1 MRLQPSYDVAV
12 VGGGLVGTALA
23 YELVTAGANV
33 VLVDRHDPGR
43 ATDAG
48 AGILSPE
55 SIGVEDPAWFGLA
68 MGAGEHYRRSSR
80 SWRPTGYGSPTTR

>member
-1 MRLQPSYDVAV
+1 VSSGSGFDVTV

-23 YELVTAGANV
+23 YELVTAGARV
-33 VLVDRHDPGR
+33 ALVDRHDPSR

-55 SIGVEDPAWFGLA
+55 TMSNPDPAWFELS
-68 MGAGEHYRRSSR
+68 MGAAE
-80 SWRPTGYGSPTTR
+80 